1 MLRVFAPLRVRAY
14 WGRLCSTESSI
25 ESEGTCSE
33 HSRALVSMPMAT
45 FVGVARIYERS
56 VSQVRSVHGVARYVG
71 RARGWCGRPEQ
82 CVGAGTEGCGL
93 HARSSAARISVQ
105 SVRMTSETSASCK
118 SWPHPFHSLGRTART
133 VAWTAVG
140 QATADMDMVLGAQI
154 HAEWLKT
161 SNIYPRMRSA
171 TKHVHPCTES
181 LASPLHAPCS
191 AHPPFRTTRELDSRK
206 RAKMR
211 TGPRDSVRMVQIKNL
226 FRTPSKSSRSRPR
239 TPTKT
244 NG

>member
-25 ESEGTCSE
+25 ESEGTRSE

-93 HARSSAARISVQ
+93 HAVAVQPGFRSKV
-105 SVRMTSETSASCK
+105 
-118 SWPHPFHSLGRTART
+118 FG
-133 VAWTAVG
+133 
-140 QATADMDMVLGAQI
+140 
-154 HAEWLKT
+154 
-161 SNIYPRMRSA
+161 
-171 TKHVHPCTES
+171 
-181 LASPLHAPCS
+181 
-191 AHPPFRTTRELDSRK
+191 
-206 RAKMR
+206 
-211 TGPRDSVRMVQIKNL
+211 
-226 FRTPSKSSRSRPR
+226 
-239 TPTKT
+239 
-244 NG
+244 